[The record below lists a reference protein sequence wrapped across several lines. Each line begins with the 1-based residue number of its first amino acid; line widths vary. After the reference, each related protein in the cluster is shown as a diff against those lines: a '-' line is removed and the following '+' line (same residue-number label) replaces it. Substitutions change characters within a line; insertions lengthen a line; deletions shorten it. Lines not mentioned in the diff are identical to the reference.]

1 MLPSPEE
8 TQEILDTPAS
18 CDAVQQL
25 KAIAAL
31 KIQAVENVI
40 EAEEGGQIDA
50 DVADEA
56 IEDILAQSIEL
67 DAIALSIELEDVQD
81 EVENIITV
89 GSPAED
95 FGTALVALIAEEADS
110 FEEGLAGVSAE
121 TGIDED
127 TLLDY
132 ANNRAMPSPEEAMA
146 IGGCFNCC
154 HEDPSAMQHLVSLAD
169 DGMADYAR
177 AQDNITAEFAAI
189 RAEREALERQQAIQ
203 HRLKGIEHQADKL
216 YAERRITPEQRRRI
230 MPTDIAP
237 DERANFSAFFS
248 ATAERLGTS
257 PESYL
262 DCIEFTLN
270 FLGQGAQ
277 IDPILMSDFSAYT
290 NNNPEPLDQTE
301 VRGLKEFRSSHSYG

>member
-1 MLPSPEE
+1 MLPSPEA
-8 TQEILDTPAS
+8 TQAILDAPAS
-18 CDAVQQL
+18 CDASQQI

-31 KIQAVENVI
+31 TIQAVENVI
-40 EAEEGGQIDA
+40 KAEDSGQIDA
-50 DVADEA
+50 DIADEA
-56 IEDILAQSIEL
+56 IEDILANQIELQSI
-67 DAIALSIELEDVQD
+67 ALNIPLEDIQE

-95 FGTALVALIAEEADS
+95 FGTALVALISEEANS

-132 ANNRAMPSPEEAMA
+132 ANNRAMPSQEEAMA
-146 IGGCFNCC
+146 IGSCFACC
-154 HEDPSAMQHLVSLAD
+154 QDDPSAMEHLISLAD

-177 AQDNITAEFAAI
+177 AQDSITAEFAAI
-189 RAEREALERQQAIQ
+189 RAEREAIERGQAIQ
-203 HRLKGIEHQADKL
+203 HRLKGIEHQADRL

-230 MPTDIAP
+230 MPTDIPP

-248 ATAERLGTS
+248 ATAERLGTT

-277 IDPILMSDFSAYT
+277 IDPILMSDFSAYV
-290 NNNPEPLDQTE
+290 NDNPEPLDRNE
-301 VRGLKEFRSSHSYG
+301 AKALDDYRAKNGFG